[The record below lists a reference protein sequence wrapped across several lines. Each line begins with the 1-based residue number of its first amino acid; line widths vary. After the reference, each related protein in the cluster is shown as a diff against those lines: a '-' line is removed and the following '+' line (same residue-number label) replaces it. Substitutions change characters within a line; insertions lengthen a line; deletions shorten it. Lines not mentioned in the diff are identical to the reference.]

1 MIFRGCAVYHPL
13 KLDMVIKDDNRIGEL
28 IWGTTFSLLSA
39 LAFYKRGEKIMKLHE
54 LKPAEGSR
62 KVRNRVGRGTSS
74 GNGKTSGRG
83 QKGQKAR
90 SGGGVRL
97 GFEGGQTPLFRR
109 LPKRGFTNINAK
121 EYAIVNLDQL
131 NVFEDGA
138 EVTPVVL
145 IESGIVKAEKSGIKI
160 LGNGEL
166 TKKLSVKAAKFS
178 KSAEEAI
185 TAKGGSVE
193 VI

>member
-1 MIFRGCAVYHPL
+1 
-13 KLDMVIKDDNRIGEL
+13 
-28 IWGTTFSLLSA
+28 
-39 LAFYKRGEKIMKLHE
+39 MKLHE

-90 SGGGVRL
+90 SGVGLRP

-109 LPKRGFTNINAK
+109 LPKRGFTSINAK
-121 EYAIVNLDQL
+121 EYTLVNLDQL
-131 NVFEDGA
+131 NVFEDGT

-145 IESGIVKAEKSGIKI
+145 KESGIIRAEKSGVKV

-166 TKKLSVKAAKFS
+166 TKKLTVKAAKFS
-178 KSAEEAI
+178 KSAEAAI
-185 TAKGGSVE
+185 TAKGGSIE

>member
-1 MIFRGCAVYHPL
+1 
-13 KLDMVIKDDNRIGEL
+13 
-28 IWGTTFSLLSA
+28 
-39 LAFYKRGEKIMKLHE
+39 MKLHE

-74 GNGKTSGRG
+74 GNGKTAGRG

-90 SGGGVRL
+90 SGGGVRP

-109 LPKRGFTNINAK
+109 LPKRGFTNVNAK
-121 EYAIVNLDQL
+121 EYALVNLDQL
-131 NVFEDGA
+131 NVFEDGT
-138 EVTPVVL
+138 EVTPAL
-145 IESGIVKAEKSGIKI
+145 LKEAGIVRNFKSGVKV

-166 TKKLSVKAAKFS
+166 TKKLTVKAAKFS
-178 KSAEEAI
+178 KSAEAAI
-185 TAKGGSVE
+185 TAKGGSIE

>member
-1 MIFRGCAVYHPL
+1 
-13 KLDMVIKDDNRIGEL
+13 
-28 IWGTTFSLLSA
+28 
-39 LAFYKRGEKIMKLHE
+39 MKLHE
-54 LKPAEGSR
+54 LQPAEGSR

-74 GNGKTSGRG
+74 GNGKTAGRG

-90 SGGGVRL
+90 SGGSIRP

-121 EYAIVNLDQL
+121 EYALVNLDQL
-131 NVFEDGA
+131 NRFEDGT
-138 EVTPVVL
+138 EVTPAVL
-145 IESGIVKAEKSGIKI
+145 KEAGIIRAEKSGVKI

-166 TKKLSVKAAKFS
+166 TKQLTVKAAKFS
-178 KSAEEAI
+178 KSAEAAI
-185 TAKGGSVE
+185 TAKGGSIE

>member
-1 MIFRGCAVYHPL
+1 
-13 KLDMVIKDDNRIGEL
+13 
-28 IWGTTFSLLSA
+28 
-39 LAFYKRGEKIMKLHE
+39 MKLHE

-74 GNGKTSGRG
+74 GNGKTAGRG

-90 SGGGVRL
+90 SGGSIRP

-121 EYAIVNLDQL
+121 EYALVNLDQL

-138 EVTPVVL
+138 EVTPAALKEAGV
-145 IESGIVKAEKSGIKI
+145 IRSEKSGVKV

-166 TKKLSVKAAKFS
+166 TKKLTVKAAKFS
-178 KSAEEAI
+178 KSAEAAI
-185 TAKGGSVE
+185 TAKGGSIE

>member
-1 MIFRGCAVYHPL
+1 
-13 KLDMVIKDDNRIGEL
+13 
-28 IWGTTFSLLSA
+28 
-39 LAFYKRGEKIMKLHE
+39 MKLHE
-54 LKPAEGSR
+54 LQPATGSR

-74 GNGKTSGRG
+74 GNGKTAGRG

-97 GFEGGQTPLFRR
+97 
-109 LPKRGFTNINAK
+109 
-121 EYAIVNLDQL
+121 V
-131 NVFEDGA
+131 
-138 EVTPVVL
+138 
-145 IESGIVKAEKSGIKI
+145 ESGIVKAEKSGVKI

-166 TKKLSVKAAKFS
+166 TKKLTVKAAKFS

>member
-1 MIFRGCAVYHPL
+1 
-13 KLDMVIKDDNRIGEL
+13 
-28 IWGTTFSLLSA
+28 
-39 LAFYKRGEKIMKLHE
+39 MKLHE

-90 SGGGVRL
+90 SGGGIRP

-121 EYAIVNLDQL
+121 EYALVNLDQL
-131 NVFEDGA
+131 NVFEDGT
-138 EVTPVVL
+138 EVTPAVL
-145 IESGIVKAEKSGIKI
+145 KEAGIVRAEKSGVKV

-166 TKKLSVKAAKFS
+166 TKKLTVKAAKFS
-178 KSAEEAI
+178 KSAVAAIEA
-185 TAKGGSVE
+185 AGGKTE